1 MLSSSNRLV
10 GSEKE
15 LAIKKDELLDLITAV
30 LRRNPMLCYFQGYHD
45 IAQVLLLVLGSRDA
59 ELAVERVSLF
69 RIRDYMLPSLS
80 PALKHLNLLP
90 AILDSADRKL
100 SLHISGTKPF
110 FALAATLTLYA
121 HDVQNLGDIAR
132 LYDFILSREPV
143 VSIYLFA
150 AIILAR
156 RDELFNFDADEIDMI
171 HFTLTKLPQPLN
183 LEPLISRAM
192 SLYQTHPP
200 DSLPCGAWRK
210 ISGNS
215 VLKSSRNLGLDLTR
229 DDALKFFQK
238 QTQELRWEERR
249 DKVVKVLRKKSRPIG
264 FAGLSVLVAVV
275 SYWLMKGNTD
285 TSLTWRL
292 SNLSAQHRL
301 PYSYFW

>member
-1 MLSSSNRLV
+1 
-10 GSEKE
+10 
-15 LAIKKDELLDLITAV
+15 
-30 LRRNPMLCYFQGYHD
+30 MLCYFQGYHD

-80 PALKHLNLLP
+80 PALKHLHLLP
-90 AILDSADRKL
+90 GILDSADRKL

-156 RDELFNFDADEIDMI
+156 REELFNFDADDIDMI

-200 DSLPCGAWRK
+200 DSLPYGAWRK
-210 ISGNS
+210 ISGSS

-229 DDALKFFQK
+229 DDAMKLFQK

-249 DKVVKVLRKKSRPIG
+249 DKVVKVLRKNSRPIG
-264 FAGLSVLVAVV
+264 FVGLSVLVAVV
-275 SYWLMKGNTD
+275 SYWLMKENTD
-285 TSLTWRL
+285 ISLIWRL
-292 SNLSAQHRL
+292 FKSVRTA
-301 PYSYFW
+301 